1 LILLA
6 QGRPESYAEPYSAVF
21 SNPLK
26 LSSLSRS
33 VDDHRLMTRLTSV
46 ALVTR
51 FERVITLSSPIMLRS
66 IARTRIA
73 SVIES

>member
-1 LILLA
+1 LILVARDFLA
-6 QGRPESYAEPYSAVF
+6 SHTEPYSAVF

-33 VDDHRLMTRLTSV
+33 VDDHLLMTRLTSAV
-46 ALVTR
+46 LVTR
-51 FERVITLSSPIMLRS
+51 FEFFIMLSSPILLRS